1 MAYMEPDV
9 RGKIGLALQNG
20 CFIAIVSLILIMIC
34 SGSFLD
40 VTTITA
46 CKVWIKGEAKQYDL
60 EYKERLAQLEDETIS
75 DVVFAPYTVEPDLVF
90 IADALD
96 DPEFVN
102 NREWADF
109 YGKNSLIVRP

>member
-1 MAYMEPDV
+1 MFCSQCPGT
-9 RGKIGLALQNG
+9 GKCCACREHLGIW
-20 CFIAIVSLILIMIC
+20 

-60 EYKERLAQLEDETIS
+60 EYKERLAQLEDETVS
-75 DVVFAPYTVEPDLVF
+75 DVVFAPYTIEPNLVF

-102 NREWADF
+102 SREWADF